1 MNLNEYFSNTRYFKN
16 KIIVIS
22 AKNEPSKK
30 IKRFLSR
37 ENLGLKMEIG
47 YRNSYIAVIDN
58 KRGFI
63 FEKAD
68 KDIQECSYKVKNKYI
83 DIISAGFES
92 GDKSSIKID
101 SVEYS
106 NNRRGLNIAIFHY
119 KSLALVDKFFV
130 DTCEDS
136 SLTIRR

>member
-1 MNLNEYFSNTRYFKN
+1 MDLNEYFSNVRYLKN

-22 AKNEPSKK
+22 AKNEPSRK
-30 IKRFLSR
+30 IKRFLSK

-47 YRNSYIAVIDN
+47 YRNSYIAVVDN
-58 KRGFI
+58 KRDFI

-68 KDIQECSYKVKNKYI
+68 KNIQECSYQVKNKYI
-83 DIISAGFES
+83 DIVSAGFEM

-101 SVEYS
+101 DIEYS

-119 KSLALVDKFFV
+119 KSLALVDKFYV
-130 DTCEDS
+130 DTCEDN